1 MNFSPE
7 FYMSIVINLVAI
19 GIFIGVYKTTIH
31 FMQQQIVDLKEEMKR
46 YNNVLERLI
55 KCEQSEKAIWHR
67 LDNKDDF

>member
-1 MNFSPE
+1 MNLSPE
-7 FYMSIVINLVAI
+7 FYMSIVINLIAI

-31 FMQQQIVDLKEEMKR
+31 FMQQQIIDLKEEMKR

-67 LDNKDDF
+67 LDNKDDI

>member
-1 MNFSPE
+1 MNFTPE

-55 KCEQSEKAIWHR
+55 RCEQSEKAIWHR
-67 LDNKDDF
+67 LDNHDDI

>member
-1 MNFSPE
+1 MNFTPE

-67 LDNKDDF
+67 LDKQDDL